1 MLKFV
6 LGVNRKH
13 LTVSPEVHALVK
25 LYAQE
30 RRMTITE
37 ATYQLLRKAFAV
49 EEGLELEEEER
60 IDK

>member
-13 LTVSPEVHALVK
+13 LTVSPETHALVK
-25 LYAQE
+25 LSAQE
-30 RRMTITE
+30 HKMTIDE

-49 EEGLELEEEER
+49 EEGRIER
-60 IDK
+60 